1 LRVSLFHNED
11 AGYGTS
17 LTELTRLLQHFGHEV
32 VHVVDKHA
40 SADQILEIA
49 TDLVVA
55 AGGDGTVAAAARALM
70 RRDVPLAILPLGTA
84 NNVAKSLG
92 CDVPAEQLIEGWDHS
107 RWRPLDLGIAR
118 ADWGEQVFL
127 ESVGAGLIPAGIIA
141 AETKQ
146 EQEDRS
152 GTSKPDDASRTFRD
166 VLADLQPR
174 RWTIT
179 VDGIATTGD
188 FLLVEILNMPSI
200 GPNLVLAQDANPS
213 DGFFS
218 VVIAT
223 ESHRQVLDEY
233 LEHRGA
239 GGDEPLAL
247 TSRHARHIEIRGW
260 SDVHVDDQVLH
271 TGATAT
277 VSIDV
282 EPAAVVFLTGPP
294 TD

>member
-1 LRVSLFHNED
+1 VRVSLFHNED

-17 LTELTRLLQHFGHEV
+17 LTEITRLLQHFGHEI
-32 VHVVDKHA
+32 VHVVNKDA
-40 SADQILEIA
+40 SADQILEKP

-70 RRDVPLAILPLGTA
+70 RRNIPLAILPLGTA

-92 CDVPAEQLIEGWDHS
+92 CDVPSEQLIDGWDHS
-107 RWRPLDLGIAR
+107 RCRPLDLGIAR

-127 ESVGAGLIPAGIIA
+127 ESVGAGLIPAGIAA
-141 AETKQ
+141 AEAGQ
-146 EQEDRS
+146 EQQDRAP
-152 GTSKPDDASRTFRD
+152 KPTDASRTFRD
-166 VLADLQPR
+166 VLTELQPHG
-174 RWTIT
+174 WTLT
-179 VDGIATTGD
+179 LDGIVTTGD

-200 GPNLVLAQDANPS
+200 GPNLVLARDANPS

-223 ESHRQVLDEY
+223 ESHRQVLAEY
-233 LEHRGA
+233 LEHRAA
-239 GGDEPLAL
+239 GGEEPLAL
-247 TSRHARHIEIRGW
+247 TPRHARHIEIRGW

-277 VSIDV
+277 VTIDI
-282 EPAAVVFLTGPP
+282 EPAAIDFLTGPA
-294 TD
+294 TG